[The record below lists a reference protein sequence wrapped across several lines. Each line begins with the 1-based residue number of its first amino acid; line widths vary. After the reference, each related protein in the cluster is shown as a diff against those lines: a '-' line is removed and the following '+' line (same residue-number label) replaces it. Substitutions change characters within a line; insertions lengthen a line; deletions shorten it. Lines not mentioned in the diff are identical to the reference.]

1 MQIETTNTINEQT
14 DKGMKVLS
22 VIHPMQQIISFVKRL
37 DAKSHHWKQI
47 TLVKGKMGMKMND
60 SK

>member
-37 DAKSHHWKQI
+37 DAKSYHW
-47 TLVKGKMGMKMND
+47 
-60 SK
+60 